1 MTKIMILNYAYAV
14 ADNDA
19 AALTDTGDGDHCDH
33 DGDGD
38 DGDDDGEDGDDDGGN
53 GNDDGED
60 GDDDDGDKVGGM
72 TGMAV
77 LSQTVCVGG
86 EDNNGSCRSE
96 SHIFTHF
103 HSDTFHKPFFHISF
117 AYFPSIQF

>member
-1 MTKIMILNYAYAV
+1 MVVCSMNILWWWRYQCDDSGDDD
-14 ADNDA
+14 DNDE
-19 AALTDTGDGDHCDH
+19 

-38 DGDDDGEDGDDDGGN
+38 GHCDDGGN
-53 GNDDGED
+53 GDDG
-60 GDDDDGDKVGGM
+60 DDDGDKVGGM

>member
-1 MTKIMILNYAYAV
+1 MTKMMILNYAYAV

-19 AALTDTGDGDHCDH
+19 AAHTDTGDGDHCDH

-38 DGDDDGEDGDDDGGN
+38 DGDDDGEDG
-53 GNDDGED
+53 
-60 GDDDDGDKVGGM
+60 DDDGDKVGGM

-103 HSDTFHKPFFHISF
+103 HSDTLHKPFFFTFHLHI
-117 AYFPSIQF
+117 FPRFNFNIGT